1 MTMSATRRALL
12 WLLVTSGA
20 PMAQAQFAVIDVH
33 AVAQLLTQVRMLE
46 QQLTTA
52 RDHLAQAQVAFQ
64 SMTGNRGMERLLG
77 GVVRNY
83 LPTDWAEVER
93 VMRGSSSDPSYQ
105 ALSTRV
111 QQVVNDMSALS
122 VPQLTALAPESQ
134 RQITATRG
142 AVALFQVLTRQALAS
157 TSARFASLQQ
167 LIDVIRSASDQKA
180 VLDLQARIGAEQSM
194 LQNEQ
199 TKLQVLH
206 QAAQAERWALEEQ
219 AQEQAI
225 AWQGQFATRFQPV
238 P

>member
-1 MTMSATRRALL
+1 MTMSTIRRVLVCLL
-12 WLLVTSGA
+12 AMSGA
-20 PMAQAQFAVIDVH
+20 PLAQAQFAVIDVSSL
-33 AVAQLLTQVRMLE
+33 AQLLAQARTLE

-52 RDHLAQAQVAFQ
+52 RDHLAQAQSAFQ

-83 LPTDWAEVER
+83 LPGDWAAINS
-93 VMRGSSSDPSYQ
+93 VMRGSSSQPNYRALATSVREVMNDMA
-105 ALSTRV
+105 ALSI
-111 QQVVNDMSALS
+111 
-122 VPQLTALAPESQ
+122 PQLSALAPEAQ
-134 RQITATRG
+134 RQINATRSSV
-142 AVALFQVLTRQALAS
+142 AVFQVLARQALAN

-167 LIDVIRSASDQKA
+167 LIDAIGSASDQKA
-180 VLDLQARIGAEQSM
+180 VLELQARIGAEQSM

-199 TKLQVLH
+199 TKLQVLQ
-206 QAAQAERWALEEQ
+206 QAAQAERWALEEH